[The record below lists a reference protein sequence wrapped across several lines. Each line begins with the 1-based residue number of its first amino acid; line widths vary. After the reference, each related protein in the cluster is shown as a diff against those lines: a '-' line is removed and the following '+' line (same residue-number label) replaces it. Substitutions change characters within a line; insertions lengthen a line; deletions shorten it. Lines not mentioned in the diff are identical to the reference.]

1 VRWSP
6 VEIVE
11 IGGVAMSAQW
21 VSGADGGFQ
30 DEMAMRDGCED
41 GLGDRRQPFI
51 SWEAVGFM

>member
-6 VEIVE
+6 VE

-30 DEMAMRDGCED
+30 DEITPIAHCQD

-51 SWEAVGFM
+51 S

>member
-6 VEIVE
+6 VE